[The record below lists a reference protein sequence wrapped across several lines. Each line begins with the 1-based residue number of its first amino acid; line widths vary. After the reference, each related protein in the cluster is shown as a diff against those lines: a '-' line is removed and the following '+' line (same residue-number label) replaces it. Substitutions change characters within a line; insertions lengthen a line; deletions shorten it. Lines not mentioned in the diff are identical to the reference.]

1 MRAALCAY
9 QCQQD
14 DLAKVYIQQ
23 AVDIDYEQT
32 EEIWLDHEV
41 APEFNLARSS
51 GIQKYVRDIFT
62 HKDRQLGLNA
72 ALKQELAT
80 IYESDQKP
88 RYDIDSVVRVYGRS
102 SQQWQQHW
110 QKISKTDSINL
121 ASVERIIQQ
130 YGYPGQ
136 SVVGL
141 KLGNT
146 VWLVIQH
153 SPLAVQEKYL
163 PLIQKAADNGE
174 MEKSNLALLVDR
186 IRMYKGKKQL
196 YGTQISISSTGKKYF
211 HPIEDKANVNKRRE
225 KVGLGPIEE
234 YARGFGIVY
243 KSAGK

>member
-1 MRAALCAY
+1 MSM
-9 QCQQD
+9 
-14 DLAKVYIQQ
+14 
-23 AVDIDYEQT
+23 T

-110 QKISKTDSINL
+110 QKISKTDSMNL

-136 SVVGL
+136 SVVGS
-141 KLGNT
+141 KLRE
-146 VWLVIQH
+146 H
-153 SPLAVQEKYL
+153 RLAGHPTFASCCSGEVFDAHPKGCY
-163 PLIQKAADNGE
+163 DNGE

-186 IRMYKGKKQL
+186 IRMYKGKKQD
-196 YGTQISISSTGKKYF
+196 YGTQISISSTGKKFF
-211 HPIEDKANVNKRRE
+211 HPIEDKANVNKHRE
-225 KVGLGPIEE
+225 KVGLGQLKNMPEALE
-234 YARGFGIVY
+234 LCTSQLASEFCLN
-243 KSAGK
+243 